1 MKLRIA
7 RRLAVPSLWKHIYC
21 DADSMRTLILG
32 FLCAAV
38 SLAAA
43 THARAQS
50 AIYFPLDLNP
60 GVKGPPLSAAVQV
73 GDILYL
79 SGQVG
84 VLPGQIKLVPGG
96 FKAEA
101 RQAMENIGAT
111 LAARHLSYDDI
122 FKCTVFLSDI
132 ANWRAFNEI
141 YARYFKR
148 ERLPA
153 RSAFAVKA
161 LAIDA
166 SVEIEC
172 LANSRH

>member
-1 MKLRIA
+1 
-7 RRLAVPSLWKHIYC
+7 
-21 DADSMRTLILG
+21 MRTFILP
-32 FLCAAV
+32 FFCASV

-43 THARAQS
+43 THAQAQS
-50 AIYFPLDLNP
+50 TIYFPLDLNP

-84 VLPGQIKLVPGG
+84 ILPGQMKLVPGG

-101 RQAMENIGAT
+101 RQAMENIGAI
-111 LAARHLSYDDI
+111 LAARHLSYDDM

-132 ANWRAFNEI
+132 ANWPAFNEI
-141 YARYFKR
+141 YAGYFKR

-166 SVEIEC
+166 SVEVEC
-172 LANSRH
+172 MANTKH